1 MGEKIGEFLVRIGE
15 IDTAQAEI
23 ICGKQLS
30 GDKRKFGEIAR
41 ALRYINKDLVRLYL
55 EAKKAREAMG
65 KKYYVGKNRRISG
78 PNQGDDAGSGRRGPQ
93 GTGSR

>member
-41 ALRYINKDLVRLYL
+41 ALRYINKELAL
-55 EAKKAREAMG
+55 
-65 KKYYVGKNRRISG
+65 I
-78 PNQGDDAGSGRRGPQ
+78 PTDAVWANAS
-93 GTGSR
+93 